1 MGKMTERAASPDPHA
16 NPDLGPLRQLPGIW
30 VGTGFNILCLP
41 VQKPASPPPEF
52 LPFRVKVNAT
62 VEELHFSLISS
73 APIPNRG
80 FIQDDLKFLGLHYTQ
95 KIADRHGDGG
105 IHFEQGLW
113 LFAQDPNVQPGSLY
127 RLATVPHG
135 SSFLAVNTEPVSL
148 QLVTGAPVIPDVD
161 PRPFTAGQPSQ
172 HVTGSYL
179 NPFFQTVVP
188 HGLNPD
194 TPPSTPPGTLN
205 PQGDIAGAIGNPNL
219 VLKAENADKRF
230 IQHTAFT
237 VQAVGQNVSSMPF
250 LVSNANVTSVTATFW
265 ISEFEGF
272 LGLSKLHLQYSQTV
286 ILNFAGIDWPHVSVG
301 TLIMPFG

>member
-1 MGKMTERAASPDPHA
+1 MTERAASPDQHA

-41 VQKPASPPPEF
+41 VEKPASPPPDF

-62 VEELHFSLISS
+62 IEELHFSLISS

-80 FIQDDLKFLGLHYTQ
+80 FIQGDLKFSGLHYTQ
-95 KIADRHGDGG
+95 KIADRHEGG

-135 SSFLAVNTEPVSL
+135 SSFLAANTEPVSL
-148 QLVTGAPVIPDVD
+148 QPVTGDPVIPDVD
-161 PRPFTAGQPSQ
+161 PRPFNAGQPRQ
-172 HVTGSYL
+172 RITGPYL
-179 NPFFQTVVP
+179 NPFFQTEVP
-188 HGLNPD
+188 HGLNPG
-194 TPPSTPPGTLN
+194 TKPGTLN

-219 VLKAENADKRF
+219 VLTAANAGKKF
-230 IQHTAFT
+230 MQHVTFT
-237 VQAVGQNVSSMPF
+237 VHAVGPNVSSMPF
-250 LVSNANVTSVTATFW
+250 LVSNANVKSVTSTFW

-272 LGLSKLHLQYSQTV
+272 LGLSKLHLQYSQKV
-286 ILNFAGIDWPHVSVG
+286 ILNFAGIDWPHISVG